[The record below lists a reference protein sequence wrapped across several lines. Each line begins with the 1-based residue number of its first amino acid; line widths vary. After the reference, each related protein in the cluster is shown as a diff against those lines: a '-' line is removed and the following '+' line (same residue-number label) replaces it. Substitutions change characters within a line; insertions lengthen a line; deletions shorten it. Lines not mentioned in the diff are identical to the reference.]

1 MRLYTTAQMNRAD
14 RLAVRSGV
22 PSLKLMENAGRAA
35 ARLALRLIAS
45 RTTAATGSG
54 SGPVPLPCGPVLI
67 LAGKGNNGG
76 DGLVVARR
84 LADRGLTVEVVLAA
98 PADEFTGDAALNLR
112 RLADRGAVPLRT
124 WGPDMDAATLYTGLR
139 RAALVIDALL
149 GTGARGAPRGAVG
162 AIIEG
167 LAQATGAGDRPP
179 VLAVDLP
186 SGLDPDTGRVTGPA
200 GAVRAD
206 ATITFAGV
214 KVGLA
219 HPEAAPFTGRIYLA
233 DIGIPGACLA
243 EAARPEAAAPVTTGA
258 PAPDPVTMGT
268 PTGSAVEVHWLLPAA
283 AAGLLPGRPTT
294 GHKGTFGHVWV
305 VAGSPGFTGAAV
317 LAASGALRA
326 GAGLVTAACPAGSRE
341 IVAGSLPEALTLDL
355 LAGSDGRLLPG
366 SMTGLAQ
373 ALAPHRAW
381 RPAEAP
387 SPGPALVV
395 GPGMGVTPATRAAL
409 GVLLDGVSA
418 PVVLDAD
425 ALNALALDGPE
436 AVAAGLGPVAGRA
449 VVTPHPGEMSRLTG
463 RPVAAI
469 QADRI
474 AVATNAAR
482 RWQVVVVLKGAGT
495 VIAAPDGRAWLN
507 ATGNP
512 GMATAGSGDVLAG
525 AIGAFLAQGLDP
537 LHAALAG
544 VSVHGLAG
552 DLAARDIGRRGLL
565 ASDIARRL
573 PAAMD
578 AAPAAEAYGPV
589 ILPVTDEGD
598 VL

>member
-1 MRLYTTAQMNRAD
+1 MRLYTAAQMGRAD

-22 PSLKLMENAGRAA
+22 PSLQLMENAGRAA

-45 RTTAATGSG
+45 RTTVATGAG
-54 SGPVPLPCGPVLI
+54 FGPVPLPCGPVLI

-112 RLADRGAVPLRT
+112 RLSDRGAVPLRT
-124 WGPDMDAATLYTGLR
+124 WGRDMDAATLYTGLR

-167 LAQATGAGDRPP
+167 LSQAAGARDRPP

-219 HPEAAPFTGRIYLA
+219 HPETALFTGRIYLA
-233 DIGIPGACLA
+233 DIGIPDACLT
-243 EAARPEAAAPVTTGA
+243 EAARPEA
-258 PAPDPVTMGT
+258 PDPGAA
-268 PTGSAVEVHWLLPAA
+268 GSAVEVHWLLPAA

-341 IVAGSLPEALTLDL
+341 MVAGSLPEALTLDL
-355 LAGSDGRLLPG
+355 LAGSDGRLLPE

-409 GVLLDGVSA
+409 GVLLDRVSA

-425 ALNALALDGPE
+425 ALNALALDGPK

-463 RPVAAI
+463 QPVAAI

-474 AVATNAAR
+474 AAATDAAR

-525 AIGAFLAQGLDP
+525 AVGGFLAQGLGP